1 MSARSHRRIGLGHF
15 LVAPDRHMHVSLPK
29 MVGLRA
35 LLNFLHC
42 VCIAC
47 LVSTACYAL
56 DPSSHL
62 TQYAHTSW
70 RVQDGA
76 LRGPPSALAQSLDGY
91 LWIGTLG
98 GVYRY
103 DGVTLALAGFSEG
116 NQMRSPRVLSL
127 LAARDGSLWI
137 GTGSDLEHWSSN
149 QLTHYPETLGFISGI
164 AESPPGS
171 IWFTRDL
178 SGDLTGAMC
187 RVDGEHSHCFGKSAN
202 VSIVSS
208 GLYGLPHD
216 KNGKLWFGNELKIFQ
231 WDPTTARV
239 ISTLDIPS
247 AGGEQGV
254 SSLQVDSSGRLL
266 IGSQQTGHRTG
277 LMIHDGKTMVPLE
290 AAGVDVANLSVT
302 ALLWDREGTLWIGT
316 DNGGLYRVAHG
327 KAEHYH
333 SPDGLSGESVNAL
346 FEDSEGDIWVA
357 TAGGLDRFRDLK
369 VISYSSRE
377 GLSGD
382 AVNAVV
388 ARRDGSVW
396 LSNFHS
402 LDAIKDG
409 AVSSIRAGAGLPGSQ
424 VSALFEDHA
433 SALWVGIDS
442 GLFVYD
448 GVNFT
453 EVLTSAGKKTGTI
466 RSISEDRAGTL
477 WAMSDGGRLRA
488 FKNKK
493 AEREITDGGAGFA
506 ITPAMT
512 PDAKQGIWLVAQN
525 QDFVH
530 VTDTEVSRVEFHR
543 APHSANVYS
552 MITLDDG
559 SVLAGSAVGVDA
571 ARDGRVQTLGMAN
584 GLPCPHVWSLIQNT
598 DSSLWLYTECGVVVI
613 EKEEWD
619 RWWANSSQRVQVTV
633 IDALEGA
640 QAANA
645 FFTSTSARSTD
656 GRLWFVNSGVA
667 QSIMPS
673 VLRRPSTF
681 APIQIGQVV
690 ADQRVFPASTAV
702 DVPAKPRSVQIDY
715 TAPSFATPSKTRFRY
730 RLIGHDPDWVDAGT
744 RRQAFYTD
752 LSPGQFQFEVM
763 ASNSEGQWSD
773 RSAILQI
780 AVAPTFYQTKWF
792 WAGCVLAMSVVAW
805 LLYLMRLRQL
815 AARISMRIEARL
827 AERERIARDL
837 HDTLLQGVQGLLFSF
852 HAGIQR
858 ISSSEPTRLMLEE
871 ALTRADGLIS
881 EGREQV
887 MGLRRESSET
897 QSLEDRLLAL
907 LSRYEPAAAAKVRI
921 SCEGQARPLQPVASE
936 QLVRI
941 AGEAIQNAVT
951 HAVASHI
958 DVEVAYGDTELLLSI
973 RDDGIGF
980 DPALFN
986 LQPKPGHF
994 GLLGMTERAVALG
1007 AELQIITGTVEGT
1020 RVQVKVSSNRI
1031 YEVRHPAKIW
1041 ARFSRLWSL
1050 PADLE

>member
-1 MSARSHRRIGLGHF
+1 
-15 LVAPDRHMHVSLPK
+15 

-35 LLNFLHC
+35 LSGLLCFMC
-42 VCIAC
+42 VAW
-47 LVSTACYAL
+47 LGSAPCYAL

-70 RVQDGA
+70 RVQDGVF
-76 LRGPPSALAQSLDGY
+76 RGPPSALAQSLDGY

-103 DGVTLALAGFSEG
+103 DGVTLALAAFSEG
-116 NQMRSPRVLSL
+116 NQMRSPRVQSL

-137 GTGSDLEHWSSN
+137 GTGSDLEHWSKD
-149 QLTHYPETLGFISGI
+149 QLTHYPENLGFISGI
-164 AESPPGS
+164 AESPGGS

-187 RVDGEHSHCFGKSAN
+187 HVEGEHSHCFGKSAN

-216 KNGKLWFGNELKIFQ
+216 DKGFLWFGNNLKIFR
-231 WDPTTARV
+231 WDPKSARV
-239 ISTLDIPS
+239 VATIEIPNS
-247 AGGEQGV
+247 GGEQGV
-254 SSLQVDSSGRLL
+254 SSMQVDSSGNLL
-266 IGSQQTGHRTG
+266 IGSQQSGHRTG
-277 LMIHDGKTMVPLE
+277 LVIHDGKTTLPLE
-290 AAGVDVANLSVT
+290 AAGIDVANLSVT

-327 KAEHYH
+327 KAERYH
-333 SPDGLSGESVNAL
+333 STDGLSGESVNAL
-346 FEDSEGDIWVA
+346 FEDSEGNLWVA
-357 TAGGLDRFRDLK
+357 TVGGLDRFRDLK
-369 VISYSSRE
+369 VITYSSRE

-382 AVNAVV
+382 AANAVV
-388 ARRDGSVW
+388 ARRDGSIW

-402 LDAIKDG
+402 LDSIKDG
-409 AVSSIRAGAGLPGSQ
+409 AVSSVRAGAGLPGSQ

-433 SALWVGIDS
+433 NALWVGIDG

-448 GVNFT
+448 GARFT
-453 EVLTSAGKKTGTI
+453 EMLTAAGKKTGSI
-466 RSISEDRAGTL
+466 RSISEDRSGTL
-477 WAMSDGGRLRA
+477 WAMSDGGRLYA
-488 FKNKK
+488 FKNRK
-493 AEREITDGGAGFA
+493 ADREVTDGDAGFA
-506 ITPAMT
+506 ITPAMA
-512 PDAKQGIWLVAQN
+512 PDAKAGIWLVAKN

-530 VTDTEVSRVEFHR
+530 VTDAGISRVEFNR

-552 MITLDDG
+552 LIALDDG
-559 SVLAGSAVGVDA
+559 TVVAGSAVGVSA
-571 ARDGRVQTLGMAN
+571 SRGGRVQTFGMAN
-584 GLPCPHVWSLIQNT
+584 GLPCPHVWSLIQAT

-613 EKEEWD
+613 EQEEWD
-619 RWWANSSQRVQVTV
+619 RWWADSSQRVQLKVV
-633 IDALEGA
+633 DALEGA

-645 FFTSTSARSTD
+645 FFTSTSARAAD

-667 QSIMPS
+667 QSIAPS
-673 VLRRPSTF
+673 VLRRPSAF

-690 ADQRVFPASTAV
+690 ADQGVFSASAAV
-702 DVPAKPRSVQIDY
+702 DLPAKPRSVQIDY

-752 LSPGQFQFEVM
+752 LSPGQFKFEVM
-763 ASNSEGQWSD
+763 ASNSDGQWAD
-773 RSAILQI
+773 RSAVLAIS
-780 AVAPTFYQTKWF
+780 VAPTFYQTKWF
-792 WAGCVLAMSVVAW
+792 LAGCVVALSVIAW

-887 MGLRRESSET
+887 MGLRREFSGTE
-897 QSLEDRLLAL
+897 SLEDRLLAL
-907 LSRYEPAAAAKVRI
+907 VSRYEPAAAAKVRI
-921 SCEGQARPLQPVASE
+921 STEGQARPLQRAASE

-941 AGEAIQNAVT
+941 AGEAIQNALT
-951 HAVASHI
+951 HAAARHI
-958 DVEVAYGDTELLLSI
+958 EVEISYGEAELVLSI
-973 RDDGIGF
+973 RDDGVGF
-980 DPALFN
+980 DPVFLKERPN
-986 LQPKPGHF
+986 PGHF
-994 GLLGMTERAVALG
+994 GVLGMTERASAMG
-1007 AELQIITGTVEGT
+1007 AELHILTGTVEGT
-1020 RVQVKVSSNRI
+1020 RVRLSVPAERS
-1031 YEVRHPAKIW
+1031 YEPRQQPKIW
-1041 ARFSRLWSL
+1041 ARLSRLWSL
-1050 PADLE
+1050 PADLD